1 VGLGK
6 RKGAIAAGFDAD
18 LVIWNPSTQFQV
30 EGAALHHRHKLT
42 PYEGMTLSG
51 VVEKTFL
58 RGEKIYDGGELI
70 AEPYGL
76 FLTQRQRREV

>member
-1 VGLGK
+1 
-6 RKGAIAAGFDAD
+6 
-18 LVIWNPSTQFQV
+18 VIWNPSAQFKV

-70 AEPYGL
+70 DEPPGV
-76 FLTQRQRREV
+76 FLTRKSNAPVPPA